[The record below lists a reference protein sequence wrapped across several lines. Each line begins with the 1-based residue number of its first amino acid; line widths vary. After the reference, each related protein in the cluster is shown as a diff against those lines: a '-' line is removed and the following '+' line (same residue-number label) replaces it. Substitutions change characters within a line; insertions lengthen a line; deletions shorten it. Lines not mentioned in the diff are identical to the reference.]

1 VKKKLAGLDIRLQ
14 IGGVLLGLLVLA
26 FLAHHFVVSPE
37 GAKAAKIQEQI
48 DATQAQIYQR
58 KADLKAAGHP
68 PTIAVA
74 DLFKLSR
81 AMPDRADM
89 PGIILT
95 LSQVA
100 RESGISFELI
110 EPVVGAP
117 ADTSTS
123 GYQSQRIHLLFNG
136 SFYGLSD
143 FLYRLRSLVVVHD
156 GKLAAAGRLFNTD
169 TVNFNVAQDAFPNIS
184 AELYVN
190 AYVYAP
196 APPAAVTPTPGATT
210 DSGTTTTPTPST
222 ETTTPPSGATAAGA
236 TP

>member
-1 VKKKLAGLDIRLQ
+1 VKKKLMALDLRLQ
-14 IGGVLLGLLVLA
+14 IGGVVVALLVVA
-26 FLAHHFVVSPE
+26 FLAHHFVVSPQ
-37 GAKAAKIQEQI
+37 GAKAAEIQDQI
-48 DATQAQIYQR
+48 DATQTLIYKR
-58 KADLKAAGHP
+58 RADLKAAGHP
-68 PTIAVA
+68 PTIEVA

-117 ADTSTS
+117 ADTSAS

-156 GKLAAAGRLFNTD
+156 GELAAAGRLFNTD

-190 AYVYAP
+190 AYVYSP
-196 APPAAVTPTPGATT
+196 APPAATT
-210 DSGTTTTPTPST
+210 SGTTADPGSTPTPST
-222 ETTTPPSGATAAGA
+222 ETTTPPSGATAAGVS
-236 TP
+236 P